1 MLSGRRKQFLQKLLD
16 LYSKTKVPVH
26 YETLAQALG
35 VSKWTSYDMLKELEK
50 LGYLIRDYIVH
61 PGEAGRSQIVFR
73 PTDKTSS
80 LFGPALSEIVPP
92 DEWNSI
98 KSKALEFLHR
108 FKNLSLG
115 DAVRKMLK
123 EVLPQQIEG
132 QLYAAQH
139 IERQQYKAQQIE
151 AKQNEAPRMQAQA
164 LQMQV
169 QKMQAQ
175 EKQPQQMQPQQMP
188 VQQAPVQQTQAQQT
202 QLPVAKARL
211 AREREQTLE
220 QTQLMPVQQAPVSF
234 CAQTIGLF
242 LACLNRMGDKTESW
256 IRNLV
261 QSAPSAE
268 MRTTLFVGA
277 VLGAI
282 MQKMGQDIG
291 NEAATLAGRYMQTI
305 HGLSEQE
312 KGMLSDFLMEALV
325 PEALA

>member
-1 MLSGRRKQFLQKLLD
+1 VLSGRRKQFLQKLLD
-16 LYSKTKVPVH
+16 LYNKTNVPVH

-61 PGEAGRSQIVFR
+61 PGETGRSQIVFR
-73 PTDKTSS
+73 PTAKTSS
-80 LFGPALSEIVPP
+80 LFGPARSEIVPP
-92 DEWNSI
+92 DEWNLI

-123 EVLPQQIEG
+123 EVPPQ
-132 QLYAAQH
+132 
-139 IERQQYKAQQIE
+139 
-151 AKQNEAPRMQAQA
+151 QNEA
-164 LQMQV
+164 
-169 QKMQAQ
+169 
-175 EKQPQQMQPQQMP
+175 QQMQ
-188 VQQAPVQQTQAQQT
+188 ARQTHAQQP
-202 QLPVAKARL
+202 QLPIAGARL
-211 AREREQTLE
+211 AREQE

-234 CAQTIGLF
+234 CAQIIGLF
-242 LACLNRMGDKTESW
+242 LACLNRMGDKTETW
-256 IRNLV
+256 IRILV
-261 QSAPSAE
+261 QSAPTAE
-268 MRTTLFVGA
+268 MRTTLFVGT

-291 NEAATLAGRYMQTI
+291 SEAARLAGRYMQTM
-305 HGLSEQE
+305 HELSEQE